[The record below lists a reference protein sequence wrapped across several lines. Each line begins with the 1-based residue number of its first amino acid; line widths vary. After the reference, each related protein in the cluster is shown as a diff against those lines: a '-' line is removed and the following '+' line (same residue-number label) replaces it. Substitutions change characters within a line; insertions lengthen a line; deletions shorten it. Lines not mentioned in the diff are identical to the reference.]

1 MEKLLRS
8 YTEMSVRPLSR
19 HAWVQGGRKMV
30 ETGLLRE
37 ELEAVEGLRRAVG
50 GF

>member
-8 YTEMSVRPLSR
+8 YSEMSVRPLSR
-19 HAWVQGGRKMV
+19 HAWVQGGRKQV

-37 ELEAVEGLRRAVG
+37 ELEAVEGLRRVVG
-50 GF
+50 GL